1 MIRCLLLCFAFA
13 TTISV
18 PAFAER
24 PSAMKLFPEESVVFI
39 RMANAHEFGE
49 RFKDT
54 GTGRMLQDPQV
65 RPFVEQIYG
74 DVGELYAD
82 KAEETLG
89 ITWDDLQN
97 LPKGEVAFAVVARPN
112 KLPAFLLLIDQGDE
126 PSIAERLVDRAM
138 EIAGE
143 KGATFS
149 TEEIGDVEVT
159 VVQDPERE
167 RRHLAVFQR
176 ENTIVA
182 ATDPEVLRQLLWHW
196 EGEDADPA
204 DFQRGAKQTESAD
217 ERDDES
223 DTNDEDESSTD
234 AEDSADRESS
244 DADEEE
250 AAEFVPGRTIAEN
263 DRFVTILRSC
273 RREQDPPPH
282 VIFYV
287 DPIELVRGFGH
298 GNAGVQFAMGLL
310 PALGVDGL
318 LAAGGA
324 LTYAT
329 GEYNELSQ
337 YHILL
342 ENPRSG
348 VLQLP
353 AFETGDTAPQP
364 FVPHAIETYMG
375 MHWNLRTTYDRLVAL
390 IDKYRY
396 EGATEKFV
404 KEKISEKIGADL
416 PTEILDNL
424 KGRLTWM
431 IGYEKPAKLRGQQHT
446 IAAELKDEEA
456 MRDTIKKVM
465 EKYPDVFEERTF
477 GNVTYHAILPPRL
490 REMPEEERPAEP
502 FVAIMDG
509 YLFLGGSC
517 KLFERCV
524 AARDGTVERLVESE
538 DYARAT
544 EVLGRET
551 AGHSPVI
558 FSVSR
563 YEETVWQ
570 WYDLLQSEKTR
581 ELIDE
586 NKEDNKFLTS
596 LSNALDEHPLP
607 PFEVL
612 APYLAPSGGILYD
625 TDNGYHG
632 IGFTLRNEVK

>member
-1 MIRCLLLCFAFA
+1 LDD
-13 TTISV
+13 
-18 PAFAER
+18 
-24 PSAMKLFPEESVVFI
+24 
-39 RMANAHEFGE
+39 GE
-49 RFKDT
+49 N
-54 GTGRMLQDPQV
+54 
-65 RPFVEQIYG
+65 VEG
-74 DVGELYAD
+74 
-82 KAEETLG
+82 
-89 ITWDDLQN
+89 
-97 LPKGEVAFAVVARPN
+97 
-112 KLPAFLLLIDQGDE
+112 
-126 PSIAERLVDRAM
+126 
-138 EIAGE
+138 
-143 KGATFS
+143 
-149 TEEIGDVEVT
+149 
-159 VVQDPERE
+159 
-167 RRHLAVFQR
+167 
-176 ENTIVA
+176 
-182 ATDPEVLRQLLWHW
+182 
-196 EGEDADPA
+196 
-204 DFQRGAKQTESAD
+204 
-217 ERDDES
+217 
-223 DTNDEDESSTD
+223 
-234 AEDSADRESS
+234 
-244 DADEEE
+244 DADESAADADDEA
-250 AAEFVPGRTIAEN
+250 AAEFVPGRTLAEN
-263 DRFVTILRSC
+263 DRFVTILRNC

-287 DPIELVRGFGH
+287 DPIELVRGVGH
-298 GNAGVQFAMGLL
+298 GNGGVQFAMGLL

-324 LTYAT
+324 MTYST
-329 GEYNELSQ
+329 GEYTELSQ
-337 YHILL
+337 YHLLL

-353 AFETGDTAPQP
+353 AFEAGDTTPQP
-364 FVPHAIETYMG
+364 WVPFATETYMG
-375 MHWNLRTTYDRLVAL
+375 MHWNLRTTYDRLVVL

-396 EGATEKFV
+396 EGSTEKFV
-404 KEKISEKIGADL
+404 KEKVSDKIGADL

-424 KGRLTWM
+424 KGRFTWM

-446 IAAELKDEEA
+446 IAAELKDEMA
-456 MRDTIKKVM
+456 MRETIKKVM

-477 GNVTYHAILPPRL
+477 GNITYHAILPPRL

-509 YLFLGGSC
+509 YMFLGGSC

-524 AARDGTVERLVESE
+524 AARDGTVERLVDSE

-551 AGHSPVI
+551 AGLTPVM

-563 YEETVWQ
+563 YEETMRQ

-586 NKEDNKFLTS
+586 NKQDNKFLTA

>member
-1 MIRCLLLCFAFA
+1 MNFRFLLSTALLLSF
-13 TTISV
+13 SM

-39 RMANAHEFGE
+39 RMANAHEFAE
-49 RFKDT
+49 RFKET

-65 RPFVEQIYG
+65 RPLVERLYG
-74 DVGELYAD
+74 NVGELYAD
-82 KAEETLG
+82 KAEEILG

-97 LPKGEVAFAVVARPN
+97 LPKGEVAFAIVARPN
-112 KLPAFLLLIDQGDE
+112 ALPAFLLLVDQGEE
-126 PSIAERLVDRAM
+126 PSIAERLVDRAL
-138 EIAGE
+138 ELAGE
-143 KGATFS
+143 KGAEFS
-149 TEEIGDVEVT
+149 TEEISDVEVT
-159 VVQDPERE
+159 VVSNPESDTQE
-167 RRHLAVFQR
+167 LGIFQR

-182 ATDPEVLRQLLWHW
+182 ATDPEVLRQLIWHW
-196 EGEDADPA
+196 DGEDADPA
-204 DFQRGAKQTESAD
+204 KFKREKKPAKRAD
-217 ERDDES
+217 DSEDAPADDAEGS
-223 DTNDEDESSTD
+223 DEDAD
-234 AEDSADRESS
+234 QAEAET
-244 DADEEE
+244 DEEE
-250 AAEFVPGRTIAEN
+250 AEFVPGRTLAET

-273 RREQDPPPH
+273 RRPQDPPPH
-282 VIFYV
+282 VIFYI

-298 GNAGVQFAMGLL
+298 DNGGVQFAMGLL

-329 GEYNELSQ
+329 DEYSELSQ

-353 AFETGDTAPQP
+353 AFENGDTTPQP
-364 FVPHAIETYMG
+364 WVPFETETYMG
-375 MHWNLRTTYDRLVAL
+375 MNWNLRTTYDRLVAL

-404 KEKISEKIGADL
+404 KEKISDKIGADL
-416 PTEILDNL
+416 PSEILDNL
-424 KGRLTWM
+424 KGRFTWM
-431 IGYEKPAKLRGQQHT
+431 IGYERPSRFRGQQHT

-477 GNVTYHAILPPRL
+477 GNVTYHAILPPGL
-490 REMPEEERPAEP
+490 RDMPEEERPAEP
-502 FVAIMDG
+502 FVATMDG

-524 AARDGTVERLVESE
+524 AARDGTVERLIDSD

-544 EVLGRET
+544 TVLGRET
-551 AGHSPVI
+551 AGLTPAL

-563 YEETVWQ
+563 IEETMHQ
-570 WYDLLQSEKTR
+570 WYDLLLSEKTR

-586 NKEDNKFLTS
+586 NKEDNQFLAS
-596 LSNALDEHPLP
+596 LSDALDEHPLP

-612 APYLAPSGGILYD
+612 APYFAPAGGILYD

-632 IGFTLRNEVK
+632 IGFTLRNEVKAE

>member
-1 MIRCLLLCFAFA
+1 MIRRLLLCLAFVTA
-13 TTISV
+13 MCTS
-18 PAFAER
+18 ASAER

-39 RMANAHEFGE
+39 RMANAHEFAE
-49 RFKDT
+49 RFKET
-54 GTGRMLQDPQV
+54 GMGRMLQDPQV
-65 RPFVEQIYG
+65 RPLVERVYG
-74 DVGELYAD
+74 NVGQLYAD
-82 KAEETLG
+82 KAEEMLG
-89 ITWDDLQN
+89 VTWDDLQN
-97 LPKGEVAFAVVARPN
+97 LPKGEVAFAIVARPN
-112 KLPAFLLLIDQGDE
+112 ALPAFLLLIDQGDE
-126 PSIAERLVDRAM
+126 PSIAERLVDRALEM
-138 EIAGE
+138 AGE
-143 KGATFS
+143 KGAEFS
-149 TEEIGDVEVT
+149 TEDISDVEVT
-159 VVQDPERE
+159 VVRHPEADTQE
-167 RRHLAVFQR
+167 LGIFQR

-182 ATDPEVLRQLLWHW
+182 ATDPEVLRQLIWHW
-196 EGEDADPA
+196 DGEDADPA
-204 DFQRGAKQTESAD
+204 KFKRGKKQAKRAD
-217 ERDDES
+217 DSEDAPSDEVEGS
-223 DTNDEDESSTD
+223 KE
-234 AEDSADRESS
+234 
-244 DADEEE
+244 DADEAETETDEE
-250 AAEFVPGRTIAEN
+250 ETEFVPGRTLAEN

-282 VIFYV
+282 IIFYV

-298 GNAGVQFAMGLL
+298 DNGGVQFAMGLL

-329 GEYNELSQ
+329 DEYGELSQ

-353 AFETGDTAPQP
+353 AFENGDTTPQAW
-364 FVPHAIETYMG
+364 VPLATETYMG
-375 MHWNLRTTYDRLVAL
+375 MNWNLRTTYDRLVLL

-404 KEKISEKIGADL
+404 KERISDKIGADL

-424 KGRLTWM
+424 KGRFTWM
-431 IGYEKPAKLRGQQHT
+431 ISYERPSRFRGQQHT

-490 REMPEEERPAEP
+490 RDMPEEERPAEP

-524 AARDGTVERLVESE
+524 AARDGTVERLIDSD

-544 EVLGRET
+544 AVLGRET
-551 AGHSPVI
+551 AGVTPAM
-558 FSVSR
+558 FSISR
-563 YEETVWQ
+563 IEETMRQ
-570 WYDLLQSEKTR
+570 WYGLLLSEKTR

-586 NKEDNKFLTS
+586 NKEDNQFLSS
-596 LSNALDEHPLP
+596 LSDALDEHPLP

-612 APYLAPSGGILYD
+612 APYLAPAGGILYD

-632 IGFTLRNEVK
+632 IGFTLRNDTK